1 MIVQKIIT
9 RQTSWTQSELYD
21 AVFTLRMILAA
32 LLGVLFGLGSMEG
45 LYTFLTYV
53 PTPVVVGVGGVVVYL
68 HVCQEIYMLHD
79 FFCVD
84 F

>member
-53 PTPVVVGVGGVVVYL
+53 PTPVVGGGGVVVYL

>member
-9 RQTSWTQSELYD
+9 RQTAWTQSELYD
-21 AVFTLRMILAA
+21 AVFALRMILAA

-53 PTPVVVGVGGVVVYL
+53 LTPVVYY
-68 HVCQEIYMLHD
+68 QE
-79 FFCVD
+79 VTGRNNK
-84 F
+84 